1 MPRNLM
7 RRQDIYDRMNSRR
20 DEGGDNRLAG
30 VLDVLQQC
38 MEGHRPSNEV
48 MLNSMHTLLGMIG
61 EEKRRRDAST
71 LGPQQP
77 VDIQDPR
84 ANRLIGT
91 DTMDGLPDTPG
102 RTVED
107 DANMAHILDDMNVP
121 PEARDIVP
129 QVLNN
134 VVERP
139 DGTYESAD
147 GSYQI
152 GDREKLIYMMQRT
165 MQEIGRELA
174 RYRGHATADVGP
186 DLKTRLTVR
195 DDNGK
200 RKLVTVRPQAIDA
213 EVV

>member
-7 RRQDIYDRMNSRR
+7 RRQDIYDRMGNRR
-20 DEGGDNRLAG
+20 DEGGDDRLTG

-38 MEGHRPSNEV
+38 MQGHRPSDQV
-48 MLNSMHTLLGMIG
+48 MLQSMDTLLGMIG
-61 EEKRRRDAST
+61 EEKRRRAAST

-77 VDIQDPR
+77 VDVQEPR
-84 ANRLIGT
+84 ANRLLGAEVVDELPET
-91 DTMDGLPDTPG
+91 TGLT
-102 RTVED
+102 RED
-107 DANMAHILDDMNVP
+107 DANMEHILDEMNVP
-121 PEARDIVP
+121 AEARDIVP

-134 VVERP
+134 VVERS

-147 GSYQI
+147 GSFRI

-165 MQEIGRELA
+165 MQEIGQELA

-195 DDNGK
+195 DENGK
-200 RKLVTVRPQAIDA
+200 RKLVTVRPQAIEA
-213 EVV
+213 EVL

>member
-1 MPRNLM
+1 M
-7 RRQDIYDRMNSRR
+7 RRQDIYTRMNDRR
-20 DEGGDNRLAG
+20 NEGVDTRLNG

-48 MLNSMHTLLGMIG
+48 MLDSMHTLLGMIG
-61 EEKRRRDAST
+61 EERRRRDANT

-84 ANRLIGT
+84 ANRLLGT
-91 DTMDGLPDTPG
+91 EVRDELPDTPG

-107 DANMAHILDDMNVP
+107 DANMEHILDEMNVP
-121 PEARDIVP
+121 AEARDIVP

-147 GSYQI
+147 GSFQI

-165 MQEIGRELA
+165 MQEIGQELA
-174 RYRGHATADVGP
+174 RYGGHATADVGP

-195 DDNGK
+195 DGNGK
-200 RKLVTVRPQAIDA
+200 RRLLTVRPQAIDA